1 MVVSEKKMENLKED
15 GTNMSVKNN
24 HVADCRFSRRLMNV
38 LTANHF
44 YTLGEVVTH
53 TRDSLLNLH
62 NMERKSMDKL
72 EDYLTRLGLVPPK

>member
-1 MVVSEKKMENLKED
+1 MVVSEKKLDNLKED
-15 GTNMSVKNN
+15 GTNKSVKNI

-62 NMERKSMDKL
+62 NMGRISMDEL
-72 EDYLTRLGLVPPK
+72 EDYLTRLGLVPQK